1 MNKINIKVF
10 EKYITN
16 KREATFNRIVDI
28 EEPIVQEML
37 ALNLKDWKKSEA
49 YLEKIVNDKGYQKY
63 ALCSIS
69 RSGDKLSHHN
79 LVEIN
84 YKGYRYEVT
93 FKGVD
98 FVFEC
103 LNDGTIN
110 RAYHNEHI
118 FFNCFGWRDVY
129 ISNDIEKMYQSV
141 IKEIKESREK
151 ARKYYN
157 KEIRELRKA
166 MKWELE
172 KHDKVLNYEELKNK
186 DKDIKNV

>member
-1 MNKINIKVF
+1 MNKVNIKVF
-10 EKYITN
+10 EEYITN
-16 KREATFNRIVDI
+16 KQEATFGRRVDI

-49 YLEKIVNDKGYQKY
+49 YLEKIVNDRGYKKY

-69 RSGDKLSHHN
+69 SSGDELSHHN
-79 LVEIN
+79 LIEIN
-84 YKGYRYEVT
+84 YKGYRCEAS
-93 FKGVD
+93 FKGID

-118 FFNCFGWRDVY
+118 FFNCFGWHDIY

-141 IKEIKESREK
+141 IKEIKDSREK

-186 DKDIKNV
+186 DKDINNV